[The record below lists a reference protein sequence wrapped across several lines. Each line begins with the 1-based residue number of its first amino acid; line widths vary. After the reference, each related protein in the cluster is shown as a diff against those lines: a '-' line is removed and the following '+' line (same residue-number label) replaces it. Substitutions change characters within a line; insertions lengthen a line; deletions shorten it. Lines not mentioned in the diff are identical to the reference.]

1 VGESRSDSSNSA
13 EAWLP
18 DRAKSSSTKATDE
31 QANGG
36 SPAAHQPVA
45 EPEQA
50 DAGAREWLPSE
61 LTDPARKAEEPGK
74 ATNGRPEVSEPAR
87 KEVPAEE
94 KPTAGA
100 LAELAERDEEAK
112 PAKVQTEGREPSKRI
127 EELEALLE
135 RSETDRAELRA
146 ALERRQ
152 QEFEQALERLAG
164 ELDETLE
171 GREAEYSQALRERD
185 EALKEREAELEEQL
199 NQIHE
204 KREAG
209 LNRQFERRSV
219 ELEKQLAV
227 LEDRLDA
234 REAELRDRAIQR
246 EAKLMNRIED
256 LQAELADAKLGMSEA
271 PSAKRSRRGGPWKN
285 GELDLN
291 EASFEDLREL
301 GLSVTQSA
309 RVIAYRDTRGGFDS
323 LEELDEIPGLPRD
336 ARQALMS
343 RLRL

>member
-1 VGESRSDSSNSA
+1 VAARKTESAYSVDDWLVEPGGRGSDDS
-13 EAWLP
+13 
-18 DRAKSSSTKATDE
+18 K
-31 QANGG
+31 
-36 SPAAHQPVA
+36 
-45 EPEQA
+45 
-50 DAGAREWLPSE
+50 
-61 LTDPARKAEEPGK
+61 RKAERTRSRTAEEPPRRNSSKRIGSEAAQWLVEPVK
-74 ATNGRPEVSEPAR
+74 ATNGRAEVSEPPR
-87 KEVPAEE
+87 KEAPAEE
-94 KPTAGA
+94 KPTGA
-100 LAELAERDEEAK
+100 VAEIPERDEQSKSAK
-112 PAKVQTEGREPSKRI
+112 GQTEKREPSNRI
-127 EELEALLE
+127 QELEALLE
-135 RSETDRAELRA
+135 RSEAERAELRA
-146 ALERRQ
+146 ALERRE
-152 QEFEQALERLAG
+152 QEFEQALERRAA
-164 ELDETLE
+164 ELDETLQV
-171 GREAEYSQALRERD
+171 REAEYSQALRERD

-204 KREAG
+204 KREAV

-246 EAKLMNRIED
+246 EAKLMSRIED
-256 LQAELADAKLGMSEA
+256 LQAELADAKLGMAEA